1 MVSGISNCDRDFCDF
16 GGVGSFSGLAPYS
29 LWPIMGVFPNFR
41 KSLLF
46 GITPYGFWAFI
57 VFSAILGRWLLSG
70 LFRYGFWDFELRP
83 RFL

>member
-1 MVSGISNCDRDFCDF
+1 MADYGC
-16 GGVGSFSGLAPYS
+16 
-29 LWPIMGVFPNFR
+29 FPNFW